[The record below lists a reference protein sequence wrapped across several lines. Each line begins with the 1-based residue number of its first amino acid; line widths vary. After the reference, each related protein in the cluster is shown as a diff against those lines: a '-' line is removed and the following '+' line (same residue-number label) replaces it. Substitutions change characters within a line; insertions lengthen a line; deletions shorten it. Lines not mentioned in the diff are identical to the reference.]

1 MKVSIT
7 VKEDTAVFFYLR
19 DMWERS
25 NTKETLKDYLADA
38 ITEMCFNNDKE
49 VDEALDYLRENL
61 ESIAEKH
68 PEVLLLVD
76 SED

>member
-7 VKEDTAVFFYLR
+7 VKEDSAIFFYLR
-19 DMWERS
+19 DMWERT

-38 ITEMCFNNDKE
+38 FTEMCFNNDNE
-49 VDEALDYLRENL
+49 VDEALDYLHENL